1 MTAYLIGN
9 GINRAAGSGP
19 SWSEVLS
26 RLAGPKDLPIDQ
38 LQLKPFP
45 LVFQELTARYWPDVK
60 SKTLRA
66 RVARQVGKIGPGA
79 LHVRLMKRSVRNVLT
94 TNYDYALEA
103 ATAHEPGNWE
113 PSTKYSIFRHRV
125 AEGKRIWHLH
135 GEVNEPR
142 SIMLGYDHYTGAVQ
156 RMRDYL
162 KRRYHGRASP
172 FKSKTPQFEKSGQPF
187 SWIDV
192 FLRDDVEILG
202 LSLDYSEIDIWWAI
216 TYKNQLKR
224 RGWTV
229 GSTRYWAI
237 DGKRSR
243 EDEAKYALM
252 ESLDVVIAR
261 IDVKKSDWL
270 EAWKRAIAKLPA

>member
-1 MTAYLIGN
+1 MTSYLIGN

-19 SWSEVLS
+19 SWSDVLTCLDGRK
-26 RLAGPKDLPIDQ
+26 RLRVDQ
-38 LQLKPFP
+38 LQSKPFP

-60 SKTLRA
+60 SKTLR
-66 RVARQVGKIGPGA
+66 RMVARQVGKIGPGD
-79 LHVRLMKRSVRNVLT
+79 LHARLLKRSVQNILT
-94 TNYDYALEA
+94 TNYDYAIEK
-103 ATAHEPGNWE
+103 ATEHEPGNWE
-113 PSTKYSIFRHRV
+113 SSTKYSIFRHRV
-125 AEGKRIWHLH
+125 AKGKRIWHLH
-135 GEVNEPR
+135 GEVDEPR

-162 KRRYHGRASP
+162 KRKYHDRRSP
-172 FKSKTPQFEKSGQPF
+172 FKWKKPQFENSGEPF

-202 LSLDYSEIDIWWAI
+202 LGFDYSEIDLWWAI

-237 DGKRSR
+237 DRKRSK
-243 EDEAKYALM
+243 EDNARYALM

-261 IDVKKSDWL
+261 IDVKKGDWL